1 MIYSI
6 IKNYCE
12 TLLMSNFFNSELVQK
27 ELKEINELSETLYES
42 LFSFIT
48 MPREEKIEHIDKMTE
63 LLEKQQIMYM
73 RISLSDDPEAIEI
86 RENLKKSVVIMGF
99 AQDTDM
105 SILFGNMKQTIESLK
120 NYLD

>member
-6 IKNYCE
+6 IKNYYE

-42 LFSFIT
+42 LFSFIAI
-48 MPREEKIEHIDKMTE
+48 PREEKIEHINKMTE
-63 LLEKQQIMYM
+63 LLEKQQIMYT

-105 SILFGNMKQTIESLK
+105 GILFGNMKQTIESLK

>member
-63 LLEKQQIMYM
+63 LLEKQQIMYT

>member
-42 LFSFIT
+42 LFSFIV

-63 LLEKQQIMYM
+63 LLEKQQIMYT

-120 NYLD
+120 NYID

>member
-6 IKNYCE
+6 TKNYYE

-42 LFSFIT
+42 LFSFIAI
-48 MPREEKIEHIDKMTE
+48 PREEKIEHINKMTE
-63 LLEKQQIMYM
+63 LLEKQQIMYT

-105 SILFGNMKQTIESLK
+105 GILFGNIKQTIESLK

>member
-42 LFSFIT
+42 LFSFIV
-48 MPREEKIEHIDKMTE
+48 MSREEKIEHINKMTE
-63 LLEKQQIMYM
+63 LLEKQQIMYT